1 MSSCVL
7 AVDLGTGGPKVALVD
22 GRGRALVWSH
32 RPVATV
38 FIEGGGAE
46 QDAEQ
51 MWHATGEASREV
63 MSSAAASG
71 STVAAIAVTS
81 QFMSTV
87 PVDEHGLPTG
97 PCILWMDSRGGDLNA
112 ALLND
117 TSFPLWLDRHG
128 LIPLPS
134 GSDGLAHTQWLRAER
149 PDVYE
154 RARALVEP
162 MDYLTARMTGRVTAS
177 QSSAFG
183 LLTVDNRT
191 WGATGHDPDL
201 VAAAGVDPAKLPE
214 LIGMDDV
221 VGELLPAAAEHLG
234 VPAGVPVGA
243 GTIDSITS
251 AIGTGALTPAD
262 GSVVIGTT
270 SVFVSHVGEKR
281 GEIDR
286 GILSVPSPVP
296 RRYFVM
302 AENGVGG
309 RALEWFLRDVVYA
322 TDGFGD
328 GSLPADAYE
337 RLEQVAAAVAP
348 GADGVMFCPWMLG
361 SIAPAPADDV
371 RGAFTGL
378 GLAHSRS
385 HLARAVVEGLACNL
399 AWLRPHLEAFV
410 GGEFPFVRFGGGVA
424 QSDLM
429 AQVLADALDRPVH
442 QLTEP
447 RATNARGAALLAW
460 HQLGRLDLADVP
472 ELLEVRRI
480 HEPDPARAEL
490 YRALTERLAAL
501 HPHLIPPFM

>member
-1 MSSCVL
+1 MTPCILS
-7 AVDLGTGGPKVALVD
+7 VDLGTGGPKVALVD
-22 GRGRALVWSH
+22 ERGHALRWAH
-32 RPVATV
+32 RGLATT
-38 FIEGGGAE
+38 FLAGGGAE
-46 QDAEQ
+46 QDAEA
-51 MWHATGEASREV
+51 MWVAVGEASREV
-63 MSSAAASG
+63 MAGVDGVEVLA
-71 STVAAIAVTS
+71 VAVTS

-87 PVDEHGLPTG
+87 PVDARGLPTG
-97 PCILWMDSRGGDLNA
+97 PCILWMDNRGGPLNA

-117 TSFPLWLDRHG
+117 VSFPLWLDHHG

-154 RARALVEP
+154 AAVAFVEP
-162 MDYLTARMTGRVTAS
+162 MDYLTARMTGRVTAT

-191 WGATGHDPDL
+191 WGASSHDPEL
-201 VAAAGVDPAKLPE
+201 VAASGVDPSKLPE
-214 LIGMDDV
+214 LIGMDEV
-221 VGELLPAAAEHLG
+221 VGELLPDAATHLG
-234 VPAGVPVGA
+234 VPPAVPVCA

-251 AIGTGALTPAD
+251 AIGTGALDPES

-270 SVFVSHVGEKR
+270 SVFVSHVSEKR

-296 RRYFVM
+296 GRYFVM

-322 TDGFGD
+322 DDGFGT
-328 GSLPADAYE
+328 GAGLPADAYE
-337 RLEQVAAAVAP
+337 RLAAVAATAEP
-348 GADGVMFCPWMLG
+348 GAGGVLFCPWMLG

-371 RGAFTGL
+371 RAAFTGL
-378 GLAHSRS
+378 GLGHTRA
-385 HLARAVVEGLACNL
+385 HLARAVLEGLALNL

-410 GGEFPFVRFGGGVA
+410 GGDFPFVRFGGGVA
-424 QSDLM
+424 QSDLI
-429 AQVLADALDRPVH
+429 AGILADALDRPVH

-472 ELLEVRRI
+472 SLLRVRAV
-480 HEPDPARAEL
+480 HEPDPARVER
-490 YRALTERLAAL
+490 YRVLTERLAAL
-501 HPHLIPPFM
+501 HPHLTPPFT